1 MTGFAADLPG
11 IAAAEAALRG
21 AADDLDVSLTP
32 AGDVGPGRLGAVV
45 GALLAGAAD
54 DVATARATVTA
65 LSESVGQVRATYT
78 ALDSEAASRFDQG
91 PW

>member
-11 IAAAEAALRG
+11 IAAAEAALR
-21 AADDLDVSLTP
+21 AAGDDLEMSFSP

-45 GALLAGAAD
+45 GALLAGAEAD
-54 DVATARATVTA
+54 VTRARSAVTA
-65 LSESVGQVRATYT
+65 LAESAGQVLATYT
-78 ALDSEAASRFDQG
+78 ELDSEAASRFDQG

>member
-11 IAAAEAALRG
+11 IAAAEAVLRA
-21 AADDLDVSLTP
+21 AADDLELDLTP

-45 GALLAGAAD
+45 GALLAGAEQ
-54 DVATARATVTA
+54 DVARARATVTG
-65 LSESVGQVRATYT
+65 LSESVRQVRDTYT
-78 ALDSEAASRFDQG
+78 GLDSDAASRFDQG

>member
-11 IAAAEAALRG
+11 IAAAQSALRA
-21 AADDLDVSLTP
+21 AADDLDVPFAP
-32 AGDVGPGRLGAVV
+32 AGDVGPGRLAAVV
-45 GALLAGAAD
+45 GALLAAAESDVARARAAVTALAD
-54 DVATARATVTA
+54 DVGRAR
-65 LSESVGQVRATYT
+65 ETYT